1 MLRKISIAMVVI
13 GIILCS
19 MAAITSYMYPAIE
32 KMELQT
38 TTKSMLID
46 STYDIQI
53 TTTPSKASVS
63 NYLVTWRS
71 SNEQVATVDRSGRV
85 TAKQVG
91 TTTILATYATH
102 RLECVITVCPIDVEY
117 IDVTIDYSK
126 IHPAETMQVIH
137 TIFPTNATYKDVTW
151 SSSNPEVATINETGL
166 ITGVA
171 VGETT
176 ISVNGAN
183 NTSQSFT
190 LEVKDFIEVERI
202 SINPGVSD
210 PRDITYSES
219 TRTASC
225 DFYPAN
231 ADNKNIIS
239 WSSSNPSCISIDN
252 NGKYRTH
259 TNGSTTITATSE
271 NGKTATLTLTVPQV
285 IANWFYIDKPN
296 GTDKG
301 FRYSLSKGS
310 TLKLELEISRM
321 EAFQITPGGTTYFT
335 FTPATTRDVT
345 YTSSDPSKVSVDA
358 NGVITALEST
368 STPYGNVGVTITAR
382 LNGVSS
388 DLTDFII
395 IQVP

>member
-53 TTTPSKASVS
+53 TTTPSKAAVS
-63 NYLVTWRS
+63 NYLVNWRS

-102 RLECVITVCPIDVEY
+102 RLECVITVCPINVES
-117 IDVTIDYSK
+117 IDLTFDYSA
-126 IHPAETMQVIH
+126 IHPAETMQVIS
-137 TIFPTNATYKDVTW
+137 TISPTNSTYKDVSW
-151 SSSNPEVATINETGL
+151 SSSNTEVATISETGL

-176 ISVNGAN
+176 ITARGAN
-183 NTSQSFT
+183 NTTQSFT
-190 LEVKDFIEVERI
+190 LEVKNYIEVESI
-202 SINPGVSD
+202 TINPGVSD
-210 PRDITYSES
+210 PDNITYSTS
-219 TRTASC
+219 TRTARC
-225 DFYPAN
+225 NFYPAN
-231 ADNKNIIS
+231 ADNQNIIS
-239 WSSSNPSCISIDN
+239 WSSSSPSCISIND
-252 NGKYRTH
+252 NGKYITH
-259 TNGSTTITATSE
+259 TDGSTIITATSA
-271 NGKTATLTLTVPQV
+271 NGKTANLILTVPQV
-285 IANWFYIDKPN
+285 VANWFHINNPAGTEN
-296 GTDKG
+296 GYK
-301 FRYSLSKGS
+301 YSLKKGE
-310 TLKLELEISRM
+310 TLKLSLEILKAESYKL
-321 EAFQITPGGTTYFT
+321 TPGGTTFFKY
-335 FTPATTRDVT
+335 TPATTRDVT
-345 YTSSDPSKVSVDA
+345 FTSSDPSKVSVDA

-368 STPYGNVGVTITAR
+368 NTPYGNIGVMITAK

-388 DLTDFII
+388 DLNDFIVI
-395 IQVP
+395 LVP